1 MFFKSHKWALHG
13 LNSSRRYFIITPLGF
28 VIPVRLD
35 VEDESIEP
43 RRWNSN
49 YTVWKRC
56 LKSLRN
62 YAREKTFSK
71 FLSQCVSV
79 ATDPFD
85 AAPKWPRVGPRR
97 GFHEGR
103 RNTDQWATLTLL
115 SPANREGAITN
126 YQKRRVKSPW
136 NYLRPELEKKL
147 DVKGHHKV
155 VRLRMKRKENC
166 IQSWRK

>member
-1 MFFKSHKWALHG
+1 MPLIVLAEQCNQVTNINWMFFKSHKWALHG

-62 YAREKTFSK
+62 YASEKTFSK
-71 FLSQCVSV
+71 FLSQYGSV

-85 AAPKWPRVGPRR
+85 AAPKWPRIGARR

-136 NYLRPELEKKL
+136 NYLRTRGK
-147 DVKGHHKV
+147 
-155 VRLRMKRKENC
+155 
-166 IQSWRK
+166 